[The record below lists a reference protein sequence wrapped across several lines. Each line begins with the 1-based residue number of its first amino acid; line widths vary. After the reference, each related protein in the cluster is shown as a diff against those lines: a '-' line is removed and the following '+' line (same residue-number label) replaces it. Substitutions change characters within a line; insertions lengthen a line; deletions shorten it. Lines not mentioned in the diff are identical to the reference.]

1 MQSGRKLFVLAA
13 AAAVVA
19 CVPST
24 ASAAVSATVTG
35 DDGNPAGLTAGVPL
49 GIRNMNVQAAGHVD
63 ATDAKS
69 FIVKV
74 IGPDGVAATTN
85 SPCWDTRYTNE
96 SKRYVDYRG
105 NGTYT
110 LVTSLYSDTNCT
122 TGQRDVNFPW
132 TVSASVA
139 ISPPAPTM
147 LTRAVN
153 SFSTIT
159 QQFNFAGNPGAS
171 GYEIKYAKGA
181 VVQPDGSLS
190 SPALKDGFLNTT
202 TGKVELF
209 GAREPGT
216 YTIVARARYLNY
228 YSPWSPPANFNLI
241 APFDLS
247 SRTFPDSRG
256 PSYQVRA
263 VVGEPSAGGKV
274 TVAVA
279 KGKNGK
285 KFRTLG
291 KAKVNSKGVFKLRFR
306 LSLGTYRVRYSFA
319 GSSTVA
325 KGTVYEVVKIRR
337 ILR

>member
-1 MQSGRKLFVLAA
+1 MQSGRKLFLAAA

-19 CVPST
+19 CVPAT
-24 ASAAVSATVTG
+24 ANAAVSATVTG

-63 ATDAKS
+63 AADAKS

-181 VVQPDGSLS
+181 VVQPDGSLVLAGAQGRLPEHHDRQGRAVRRARAGHVHDRRPCPL
-190 SPALKDGFLNTT
+190 PATT
-202 TGKVELF
+202 TRR
-209 GAREPGT
+209 GAR
-216 YTIVARARYLNY
+216 R
-228 YSPWSPPANFNLI
+228 
-241 APFDLS
+241 
-247 SRTFPDSRG
+247 RT
-256 PSYQVRA
+256 
-263 VVGEPSAGGKV
+263 
-274 TVAVA
+274 
-279 KGKNGK
+279 
-285 KFRTLG
+285 
-291 KAKVNSKGVFKLRFR
+291 
-306 LSLGTYRVRYSFA
+306 
-319 GSSTVA
+319 ST
-325 KGTVYEVVKIRR
+325 
-337 ILR
+337 